1 MNRKSEIEAV
11 KSLGEKI
18 GYGNLMDIA
27 SALWAVSLEDKYGI
41 KAGAFV
47 PTVLPFINKKDRK
60 VTEERLDSMMEHVRE
75 MIK

>member
-11 KSLGEKI
+11 KDLGERI

-27 SALWAVSLEDKYGI
+27 SALWSVDLEDKYGI
-41 KAGAFV
+41 STGAFV

-60 VTEERLDSMMEHVRE
+60 ITEARLESMMDHVRE